1 MQTTQGSLVI
11 IGANTSECKV
21 FWNGNEVPN
30 GGITVDNDADAR
42 RVVIK
47 VLEDPLLAKMATAG
61 VVFKRI

>member
-11 IGANTSECKV
+11 IGANTSDCKV

-30 GGITVDNDADAR
+30 AGITVDNDADSK

-47 VLEDPLLAKMATAG
+47 VLEDPLLAEMATAG
-61 VVFKRI
+61 VVFKRV